1 MSPDASPHS
10 TWTIRSGEDLGRAI
24 AEIRTR
30 RGLTQPQLAA
40 QPGLSREYLAQIEAG
55 RTGSLLEHLL
65 RVLRRSGADV
75 TVTYPGEHGQA

>member
-1 MSPDASPHS
+1 MSPDADPHS

-30 RGLTQPQLAA
+30 SGLTQRQLAA
-40 QPGLSREYLAQIEAG
+40 QTGLSREYLAQIETG

-75 TVTYPGEHGQA
+75 TVSYPGKHGPT